1 MLEVSE
7 REERA
12 RNLTRKAKLVG
23 EILHRERIAQGL
35 SLTEVADQAEV
46 HRDTI
51 KKMEKGEVVTRWTT
65 LMDLIW
71 VLDLSEAA
79 CLELFRVDMSTRR
92 AAA

>member
-1 MLEVSE
+1 MLEASE

-23 EILHRERIAQGL
+23 EILHRERVAQGL
-35 SLTEVADQAEV
+35 SLTEVADQADV

-51 KKMEKGEVVTRWTT
+51 KKMEKGEVLPRWTT
-65 LMDLIW
+65 LMDVLW
-71 VLDLSEAA
+71 VLDLSEAV
-79 CLELFRVDMSTRR
+79 CLEVFRVDMSFRR